1 MILVSFCLNRMIS
14 DFMLELYTIKI
25 NRKDSYMRRRKFHKS
40 KGTWTAAVLAAVFL
54 AGAGLSRGALA
65 AEAPL
70 YHVWESS
77 QETESRSMSETGREC
92 GKTDAVPEY
101 IVEKEMDSAGGNADF
116 MSVIEETDENKPNAG
131 NAGEN
136 DPDAGKAGENPPDT
150 GKAGENQPGAGN
162 AVENETDTGQKPGE
176 TGQDGGECA
185 DINIENGKPEAA
197 ENTDQ
202 EFTEPED
209 ENNPHG
215 YEEKPSSTDTAGAAG
230 KQPGTAAEAENIEQT
245 VETETQP
252 GREEPENSDQEP
264 SDMGDRES
272 SKEGEAEGAEVTK
285 KADFRIQASAIPE
298 TAKAGEILLYEVTV
312 ENTGELPLEALKLY
326 SVFGQSGQNGQWEET
341 PGLITSE
348 GNAVLDHLEPGEET
362 ALFLR
367 LPLTE
372 AQETPVK
379 LKLMGEAE
387 NAADAEEI
395 SGEGG
400 KLVKTVEVLTE
411 ITPLKADFQVT
422 KTADRETAAAGD
434 TVYFQICIRNTGERT
449 LHSVLTTEKFQAEDI
464 PVRFLEKEGIQLN
477 QNKTKALIPQI
488 GPGEAV
494 SLRAAVELPEKVESR
509 ELINEVSVVT
519 AETGER
525 EVSSRAELQVYGPPE
540 QEPSEETDIDAET
553 EPPSEKSSR
562 VSENP
567 KTGDGSR
574 PALWCLAAFLSAL
587 AAGFLGRGFWRR
599 FLRKLTKTKD

>member
-1 MILVSFCLNRMIS
+1 
-14 DFMLELYTIKI
+14 MLELYTIKI
-25 NRKDSYMRRRKFHKS
+25 NRKDNNMRRRKFHKS

-54 AGAGLSRGALA
+54 AGIGLSRGALA

-92 GKTDAVPEY
+92 GKTDAGPEY

-150 GKAGENQPGAGN
+150 GKAGENPPGAGN
-162 AVENETDTGQKPGE
+162 AGENETDTGRNPGE
-176 TGQDGGECA
+176 MGQAAGECT
-185 DINIENGKPEAA
+185 DINIENGKQP
-197 ENTDQ
+197 
-202 EFTEPED
+202 
-209 ENNPHG
+209 
-215 YEEKPSSTDTAGAAG
+215 DTAEE
-230 KQPGTAAEAENIEQT
+230 TESMEQT

-252 GREEPENSDQEP
+252 GQEDQTEETQ
-264 SDMGDRES
+264 
-272 SKEGEAEGAEVTK
+272 

-312 ENTGELPLEALKLY
+312 ENTGELPLEPLKLY

-367 LPLTE
+367 LPLAET
-372 AQETPVK
+372 QETPVK
-379 LKLMGEAE
+379 LKLTGEAE
-387 NAADAEEI
+387 KAADAEEI
-395 SGEGG
+395 SGDGG

-464 PVRFLEKEGIQLN
+464 PVRFLEKEGIKLN

-599 FLRKLTKTKD
+599 LLRKLTKTKD

>member
-25 NRKDSYMRRRKFHKS
+25 NRKDNNMRRRKFHKS

-116 MSVIEETDENKPNAG
+116 MSVIEETDENKTNAG
-131 NAGEN
+131 NTGEN
-136 DPDAGKAGENPPDT
+136 APDAGKPGENPP
-150 GKAGENQPGAGN
+150 GAGN
-162 AVENETDTGQKPGE
+162 TGEDDLDIGKAETDTAQKPGE

-185 DINIENGKPEAA
+185 DINIENGK
-197 ENTDQ
+197 
-202 EFTEPED
+202 
-209 ENNPHG
+209 
-215 YEEKPSSTDTAGAAG
+215 
-230 KQPGTAAEAENIEQT
+230 QPGTAAETENIEQT

-252 GREEPENSDQEP
+252 GQEEPENSDQEP

-348 GNAVLDHLEPGEET
+348 GKVVLDHLEPGEET

-379 LKLMGEAE
+379 LKLTGEAE

-464 PVRFLEKEGIQLN
+464 PVRFLEKEGIKLN

-540 QEPSEETDIDAET
+540 QESSEETDIDAEI

-574 PALWCLAAFLSAL
+574 TALWCLAASLSAL
-587 AAGFLGRGFWRR
+587 AAGFMGRGFWRR
-599 FLRKLTKTKD
+599 LLRKMTKTKD

>member
-1 MILVSFCLNRMIS
+1 MILVSFYPDRMIS
-14 DFMLELYTIKI
+14 DCVLKLHIIKI

-54 AGAGLSRGALA
+54 AGIGLSRGALA

-92 GKTDAVPEY
+92 GKTDAGPEY

-116 MSVIEETDENKPNAG
+116 ISVIEETDENKPNAG

-150 GKAGENQPGAGN
+150 GKAGENPPGAGN
-162 AVENETDTGQKPGE
+162 AGENETDTAQKPGE
-176 TGQDGGECA
+176 TGQAAGECT
-185 DINIENGKPEAA
+185 DINIEN
-197 ENTDQ
+197 
-202 EFTEPED
+202 
-209 ENNPHG
+209 
-215 YEEKPSSTDTAGAAG
+215 G
-230 KQPGTAAEAENIEQT
+230 KQPGTAAETENIAQT

-252 GREEPENSDQEP
+252 GQEELENSDQEP

-326 SVFGQSGQNGQWEET
+326 SVFGQSGQNGQWEEKS
-341 PGLITSE
+341 GLITSE
-348 GNAVLDHLEPGEET
+348 GKAVLDHLEPGEET

-367 LPLTE
+367 LPLAE

-379 LKLMGEAE
+379 LKLTGEAE
-387 NAADAEEI
+387 KAADAEEI

-411 ITPLKADFQVT
+411 IMPLKADFQVT

-525 EVSSRAELQVYGPPE
+525 EVSSRAELQVYGSPE
-540 QEPSEETDIDAET
+540 QESSEETDIDAEA

-562 VSENP
+562 VFENP

-599 FLRKLTKTKD
+599 LLRKLTKTKD

>member
-1 MILVSFCLNRMIS
+1 M
-14 DFMLELYTIKI
+14 
-25 NRKDSYMRRRKFHKS
+25 HKS

-54 AGAGLSRGALA
+54 AGTGLSRGALA
-65 AEAPL
+65 AETVPGYVL
-70 YHVWESS
+70 EQSR
-77 QETESRSMSETGREC
+77 ETERGNMNETGKEC
-92 GKTDAVPEY
+92 GKSDGAPEY
-101 IVEKEMDSAGGNADF
+101 IVEKDMDSAGGNADF
-116 MSVIEETDENKPNAG
+116 MPVTEETDESKPNAG
-131 NAGEN
+131 EPGEN
-136 DPDAGKAGENPPDT
+136 ETDAGKPGEHGADT
-150 GKAGENQPGAGN
+150 GKAGENLPGAGN
-162 AVENETDTGQKPGE
+162 TGENETDTAQKPGE
-176 TGQDGGECA
+176 TGQAAGECT
-185 DINIENGKPEAA
+185 DINIENGKQP
-197 ENTDQ
+197 
-202 EFTEPED
+202 
-209 ENNPHG
+209 
-215 YEEKPSSTDTAGAAG
+215 DTAEE
-230 KQPGTAAEAENIEQT
+230 TESMEQT

-252 GREEPENSDQEP
+252 GQEDQTEETQ
-264 SDMGDRES
+264 
-272 SKEGEAEGAEVTK
+272 

-326 SVFGQSGQNGQWEET
+326 SVFGQSGQNGQWEEKS
-341 PGLITSE
+341 GLITSE
-348 GNAVLDHLEPGEET
+348 GKAVLDYLEPGEET

-367 LPLTE
+367 LPLAE

-379 LKLMGEAE
+379 LKLTGEAE
-387 NAADAEEI
+387 KAADAEEI

-411 ITPLKADFQVT
+411 IMPLKADFQVT

-525 EVSSRAELQVYGPPE
+525 EVSSRAELQVYGSPE
-540 QEPSEETDIDAET
+540 QESSEETDIDAEA

-562 VSENP
+562 VFENP

-599 FLRKLTKTKD
+599 LLRKLTKTKD

>member
-1 MILVSFCLNRMIS
+1 
-14 DFMLELYTIKI
+14 
-25 NRKDSYMRRRKFHKS
+25 MRRRKFHKS

-162 AVENETDTGQKPGE
+162 AGEDDLDIGKAETDTAQKPGE

-197 ENTDQ
+197 ENT
-202 EFTEPED
+202 
-209 ENNPHG
+209 
-215 YEEKPSSTDTAGAAG
+215 
-230 KQPGTAAEAENIEQT
+230 
-245 VETETQP
+245 
-252 GREEPENSDQEP
+252 DQEP

-367 LPLTE
+367 LPLAE

-379 LKLMGEAE
+379 LKLTGEAE
-387 NAADAEEI
+387 NMADAEEI

-464 PVRFLEKEGIQLN
+464 PVRFLEKEGIKLN

-599 FLRKLTKTKD
+599 LLRKLTKTKD